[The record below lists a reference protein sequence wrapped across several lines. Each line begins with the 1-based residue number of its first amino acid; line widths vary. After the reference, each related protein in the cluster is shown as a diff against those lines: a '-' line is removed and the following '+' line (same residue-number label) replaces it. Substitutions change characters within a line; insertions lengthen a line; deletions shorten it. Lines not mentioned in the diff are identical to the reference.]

1 MVYLDKLRCSHFIY
15 NKISCKFESHI
26 IVLKRQSKRVKLNK
40 FKNHTDIELMRE
52 IAKFE
57 SRALEELYDRYSP
70 LLYTIVKKI
79 APDEESARE
88 LLVEVFSIIWKKSNK
103 FDFTNG
109 NVYAWLVTLTRNKAV
124 DYLRRSRKSE
134 SISQIYDDE
143 YEDYFILPTF
153 LPGMDSLDLETARSL
168 KPKVEEALSELTDT
182 QKYVL
187 HLAYYEGYTVDEIAN
202 KLNVPV
208 ETVRNKVMTS
218 LHNFRD
224 NLAKE

>member
-1 MVYLDKLRCSHFIY
+1 M
-15 NKISCKFESHI
+15 
-26 IVLKRQSKRVKLNK
+26 KRQSKRVKLNK

-79 APDEESARE
+79 APDEESAKE

-187 HLAYYEGYTVDEIAN
+187 HLAYYEGYTIDEIAN